1 MCNYRCSKEFCNVA
15 FRETNNLSSEELVHG
30 NKGLQLF
37 CKVCIETLNNFAL
50 IKQKYTWE
58 NQIPFM
64 TKELSK
70 EILTRSGLRNNFLKK
85 NRTEDKKL
93 QNTKRRN
100 KYACLL
106 RSAKKKYHGNL
117 DENVFLDN
125 HQF

>member
-1 MCNYRCSKEFCNVA
+1 
-15 FRETNNLSSEELVHG
+15 
-30 NKGLQLF
+30 
-37 CKVCIETLNNFAL
+37 
-50 IKQKYTWE
+50 
-58 NQIPFM
+58 M

>member
-1 MCNYRCSKEFCNVA
+1 
-15 FRETNNLSSEELVHG
+15 
-30 NKGLQLF
+30 
-37 CKVCIETLNNFAL
+37 
-50 IKQKYTWE
+50 
-58 NQIPFM
+58 M

-85 NRTEDKKL
+85 NRTEDNKL

>member
-1 MCNYRCSKEFCNVA
+1 M
-15 FRETNNLSSEELVHG
+15 RESNSFHDKRTFKRNLDKIWVE
-30 NKGLQLF
+30 
-37 CKVCIETLNNFAL
+37 
-50 IKQKYTWE
+50 KQ
-58 NQIPFM
+58 
-64 TKELSK
+64 
-70 EILTRSGLRNNFLKK
+70 FLKK

-125 HQF
+125 HQL

>member
-70 EILTRSGLRNNFLKK
+70 EILTRSGLRNNLKK
-85 NRTEDKKL
+85 KTELKTRNCRI
-93 QNTKRRN
+93 QNEETNMR
-100 KYACLL
+100 
-106 RSAKKKYHGNL
+106 
-117 DENVFLDN
+117 VF
-125 HQF
+125 